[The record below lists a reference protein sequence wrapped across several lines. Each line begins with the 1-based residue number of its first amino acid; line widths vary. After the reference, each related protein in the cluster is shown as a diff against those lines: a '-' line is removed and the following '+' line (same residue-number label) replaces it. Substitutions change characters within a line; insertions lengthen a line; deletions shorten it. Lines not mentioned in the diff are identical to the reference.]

1 MKRVGLILII
11 LFGHLVGVAQD
22 SLLTSTMKLED
33 FISLVLSNHPVV
45 KQADLLNESADAG
58 LLQARGGFDPKISS
72 SLDLKNFK
80 DKEYYDLFN
89 TTLKFPSQFPIEPK
103 ISFDRN
109 EGVFIN
115 PENTIPDTNKNRQ
128 VSAGLSLPIGKGLFI
143 DERRLAVQQAKIYQ
157 DIADAE
163 QTKMVNKI
171 LLTAL
176 KDYWAWYT
184 AHRKILL
191 LQQSVEI
198 ADELFDRVMLD
209 YKFGEL
215 AVVDTIQAKITYQS
229 RQADFAKAKFE
240 LQNARL
246 LLETHL
252 WSPEET
258 PVALQENTIP
268 DIEANFGAMPSEA
281 GVKEMMEWAKTNH
294 PEIRKLNNKIK
305 QLEVENKWNKESL
318 KPQIDLSYTF
328 IDAPISPLGDTNT
341 PSFSDNYKIG
351 VDFSFPIFLRKERG
365 KIQKTNIKLRSAT
378 YEMSQIKLS
387 VANNILSKYAETQ
400 MSGTLSRQ
408 YNDMA
413 DNYNRLLEA
422 ELLNLE
428 TGESDLF
435 KLNMQQ
441 DKLIAAQLKYLDNLQ
456 KFQKNKAEILYAA
469 GLPFLNLN

>member
-11 LFGHLVGVAQD
+11 LFIYLVGVAQD
-22 SLLTSTMKLED
+22 SSLKSVMKLED
-33 FISLVLSNHPVV
+33 YISLVLSNHPVV
-45 KQADLLNESADAG
+45 KQARLLSESADAG

-89 TTLKFPSQFPIEPK
+89 TTLKFPSQFPLEPK

-115 PENTIPDTNKNRQ
+115 PESAIPDSNNNRQ
-128 VSAGLSLPIGKGLFI
+128 ISAGLSLPIGKGLFI

-157 DIADAE
+157 NIADAE

-171 LLTAL
+171 LLAAL

-191 LQQSVEI
+191 LQQSVDI

-229 RQADFAKAKFE
+229 RQVDYAKAIFE

-258 PVALQENTIP
+258 PVALQESAIP
-268 DIEANFGAMPSEA
+268 DIEANFGALPSES
-281 GVKEMMEWAKTNH
+281 GLNEMMEWAKTNH
-294 PEIRKLNNKIK
+294 PEVRKLDNKIK
-305 QLEVENKWNKESL
+305 QLEVENKWNRESL

-328 IDAPISPLGDTNT
+328 IDAPISPLGDANS

-365 KIQKTNIKLRSAT
+365 KIQRTNIKLRSSI

-387 VANNILSKYAETQ
+387 VKNNILTKYAETQ

-408 YNDMA
+408 YEDMA
-413 DNYNRLLEA
+413 ANYNRLLEA

-435 KLNMQQ
+435 KLNIQQ

-456 KFQKNKAEILYAA
+456 KFQKNKAEILFAA

>member
-1 MKRVGLILII
+1 MTRVFLILSII
-11 LFGHLVGVAQD
+11 FLSSNGFAQGP
-22 SLLTSTMKLED
+22 SSKSTMKLED
-33 FISLVLSNHPVV
+33 FISLVINHHPVV
-45 KQADLLNESADAG
+45 KQAGLLNESADAG

-89 TTLKFPSQFPIEPK
+89 ATLKFPSQFPIEPK

-109 EGVFIN
+109 QGVFLN
-115 PENTIPDTNKNRQ
+115 PENTIPDSNNNRQ
-128 VSAGLSLPIGKGLFI
+128 ISAGISLPIGKGLFI

-157 DIADAE
+157 DIALAE

-184 AHRKILL
+184 AYRKILL
-191 LQQSVEI
+191 LEQSLNI
-198 ADELFDRVMLD
+198 ASELFDRVMLD
-209 YKFGEL
+209 YRFGEL

-229 RQADFAKAKFE
+229 RQADYAKVKFE

-246 LLETHL
+246 VLETHL
-252 WSPEET
+252 WSPEQA
-258 PVALQENTIP
+258 PVALQGSAIP
-268 DIEANFGAMPSEA
+268 DIDASFGALPSEA
-281 GVKEMMEWAKTNH
+281 GLNEMIEWASENH
-294 PEIRKLNNKIK
+294 PEIRKLDSKIK
-305 QLEVENKWNKESL
+305 NLEVENKWNRESL

-328 IDAPISPLGDTNT
+328 IDAPISPLGDTQA

-351 VDFSFPIFLRKERG
+351 VDFSFPIFLRKERS
-365 KIQKTNIKLRSAT
+365 KIQKTKIKLRSSS
-378 YEMSQIKLS
+378 YEMSQTKLS
-387 VANNILSKYAETQ
+387 VKNNILSKYAETQ
-400 MSGTLSRQ
+400 MSGVLSRQ
-408 YNDMA
+408 YEEMSI
-413 DNYNRLLEA
+413 NYNRLLEA

-435 KLNMQQ
+435 KLNVQQ

-469 GLPFLNLN
+469 GLPFLSLN